1 MLKIALSKF
10 ASAALR
16 IRRALFSQRF
26 GMEVSDIYN
35 NEFYR
40 HDVDENQ
47 AASAGGFAEALLE
60 CFSPRTLID
69 IGCGNGI
76 YLRELN
82 KRNVQVV
89 GCDGSSHGVLL
100 CPPEVFVFQFNLK
113 EVLAV
118 NRRFD
123 LCLCLEVAEHIPNRY
138 SQNLVETC
146 CRASDL
152 VVFSAAPVGQGG
164 TDHINEQPAEYWE
177 NLFAQAGFRKSHG
190 DTAKLRE
197 KFNHRNVVHWLR
209 ENTSVYRKVSSTLK

>member
-1 MLKIALSKF
+1 MFKRILSKY
-10 ASAALR
+10 ASAASR
-16 IRRALFSQRF
+16 IRRALLSQRF
-26 GMEVSDIYN
+26 GMQASDIYN
-35 NEFYR
+35 NEFYK
-40 HDVDENQ
+40 HDVNRNQ
-47 AASAGGFAEALLE
+47 AASAGGFAESLLE

-82 KRNVQVV
+82 KRNVHVV

-138 SQNLVETC
+138 SRNLVKTC
-146 CRASDL
+146 CGASDL

-164 TDHINEQPAEYWE
+164 TDHINEQPPEYWE
-177 NLFAQAGFRKSHG
+177 DLFAQSGFRKSHN
-190 DTAKLRE
+190 DTVMLRE
-197 KFNHRNVVHWLR
+197 KFNRRNVVRWLT
-209 ENTSVYRKVSSTLK
+209 ENTNVYRKVSS